1 MSSSAP
7 SDAPADAPSDIRA
20 PADQVHLSVTEA
32 RALALSACGRIGLS
46 AEDATLVTEHLID
59 AGLCGYRFAS
69 LPRILAVA
77 GEMAERPAPTPITV
91 THETP
96 VSAMLDG
103 GNHCGYVTS
112 YKAAELGIKKAK
124 EHGFAI
130 TGACNTFLSG
140 RNAYYLEMIASAGLI
155 GIHVAGAPA
164 KVAPL
169 GGAAPALGTNPIAF
183 GLPTAD
189 GPLVFDMGTSAL
201 MWGEVQ
207 LFARLGT
214 PLPEGTAVDADGN
227 PTTDAARALDG
238 AVLPFGGHKGFGLS
252 LIVQSL
258 ALLTGSAGARGQ
270 LRDYGFLHIIIDP
283 GLMLPG
289 DEFPRQVSRLIAEIK
304 STPRQPGVDEIRVPG
319 ERARR
324 ERQRRLAQ
332 GLYVD
337 RRVVEALAAL

>member
-7 SDAPADAPSDIRA
+7 SDVPVSDSTE
-20 PADQVHLSVTEA
+20 QVHLSVEA
-32 RALALSACGRIGLS
+32 ARDLCFSACTRIGMPP
-46 AEDATLVTEHLID
+46 EDAKLVTDHLID

-69 LPRILAVA
+69 LPRVLALA
-77 GEMAERPAPTPITV
+77 GEMAERPALTPITV

-96 VSAMLDG
+96 ASAMIDG

-124 EHGFAI
+124 EQGFAV
-130 TGACNTFLSG
+130 TGAFNTYLSG
-140 RNAYYLEMIASAGLI
+140 RNAYYLELIANAGLI

-164 KVAPL
+164 KVAPV
-169 GGAAPALGTNPIAF
+169 GGAGPALGTNPIAF
-183 GLPTAD
+183 GLPSED

-227 PTTDAARALDG
+227 PTTDAAKALDG

-252 LIVQSL
+252 LIVQALS
-258 ALLTGSAGARGQ
+258 LLTGAASARGQ
-270 LRDYGFLHIIIDP
+270 LQDYGFLHVIFDP
-283 GLMLPG
+283 GLMMPRE
-289 DEFPRQVSRLIAEIK
+289 EFSSQVSRLLAEVK
-304 STPRQPGVDEIRVPG
+304 RTPRQPGVEEIRIPG

-324 ERQRRLAQ
+324 ERQQRLTE
-332 GLYVD
+332 GLWVD
-337 RRVVEALAAL
+337 RRVIDALESL

>member
-1 MSSSAP
+1 LSSSAP
-7 SDAPADAPSDIRA
+7 SDMTAAAG
-20 PADQVHLSVTEA
+20 QVHLSVDEA
-32 RALALSACGRIGLS
+32 RALSLSACRRIGMS
-46 AEDATLVTEHLID
+46 DEDATLVTDHLID

-77 GEMAERPAPTPITV
+77 SEMAGHPAPTPITI

-96 VSAMLDG
+96 VSAMIDG

-112 YKAAELGIKKAK
+112 YKAAQLGVEKAK

-130 TGACNTFLSG
+130 TGAYNTFLSG
-140 RNAYYLEMIASAGLI
+140 RNAYYLELIANAGLV

-183 GLPTAD
+183 GLPSKD

-207 LFARLGT
+207 LFARLGA

-227 PTTDAARALDG
+227 PTTDAAQALDG

-252 LIVQSL
+252 LMVQALS
-258 ALLTGSAGARGQ
+258 LLTGAANARGQ
-270 LRDYGFLHIIIDP
+270 LQDYGFLHIVIDP
-283 GLMLPG
+283 GLMM
-289 DEFPRQVSRLIAEIK
+289 PRAEYADQVSRLVAAVK
-304 STPRQPGVDEIRVPG
+304 ATPRQPGVTEIRIPG
-319 ERARR
+319 ERARQ
-324 ERQRRLAQ
+324 ERQRRLAE
-332 GLYVD
+332 GLDID
-337 RRVVEALAAL
+337 RRVVEALEAL

>member
-7 SDAPADAPSDIRA
+7 SDVSAPP
-20 PADQVHLSVTEA
+20 DQVHLSVDEA
-32 RALALSACGRIGLS
+32 RALSMSACQRIGLS
-46 AEDATLVTEHLID
+46 REDARLVTDHLID

-77 GEMAERPAPTPITV
+77 GEMAERPTPTPIAI

-96 VSAMLDG
+96 VSAMIDG

-130 TGACNTFLSG
+130 TGAFNTFLSG
-140 RNAYYLEMIASAGLI
+140 RNAYYLEMVANAGLV

-164 KVAPL
+164 KVAPI

-183 GLPTAD
+183 GLPCAD

-227 PTTDAARALDG
+227 PTTDATKALDG

-252 LIVQSL
+252 LIVQALS
-258 ALLTGSAGARGQ
+258 LLTGAANARGQ
-270 LRDYGFLHIIIDP
+270 LQDYGFLHIIIDP
-283 GLMLPG
+283 GLMMPRE
-289 DEFPRQVSRLIAEIK
+289 EFQSQVSRLIAEVK
-304 STPRQPGVDEIRVPG
+304 QTSRQPGVDEIRIPG

-324 ERQRRLAQ
+324 ERQRRLTE

-337 RRVVEALAAL
+337 RGVIEALEAL

>member
-7 SDAPADAPSDIRA
+7 SDVSAPG
-20 PADQVHLSVTEA
+20 QVHLSVDEA
-32 RALALSACGRIGLS
+32 RALSMSACYRIGLS
-46 AEDATLVTEHLID
+46 DEDATLVTNHLID

-77 GEMAERPAPTPITV
+77 GEMTERPAPTPITI

-96 VSAMLDG
+96 VSAMIDG

-124 EHGFAI
+124 EHGFAV
-130 TGACNTFLSG
+130 TGAFNTFLSG
-140 RNAYYLEMIASAGLI
+140 RNAYYLEMIANAGLI
-155 GIHVAGAPA
+155 GIHIAGAPA

-183 GLPTAD
+183 GVPSAD

-207 LFARLGT
+207 LFARLSS

-227 PTTDAARALDG
+227 PTTDAAKALDG

-252 LIVQSL
+252 LIVQALS
-258 ALLTGSAGARGQ
+258 LLTGAANARGQ
-270 LRDYGFLHIIIDP
+270 LQDYGFLHIVIDP
-283 GLMLPG
+283 GLMMPSE
-289 DEFPRQVSRLIAEIK
+289 EFETQVSRLVAEVK
-304 STPRQPGVDEIRVPG
+304 STPRQPGVDEIRIPG

-324 ERQRRLAQ
+324 DRQRRLAE

-337 RRVVEALAAL
+337 RRVVEALEAL

>member
-1 MSSSAP
+1 M
-7 SDAPADAPSDIRA
+7 
-20 PADQVHLSVTEA
+20 
-32 RALALSACGRIGLS
+32 SACHRIGLS
-46 AEDATLVTEHLID
+46 DEDATLVTDHLID

-77 GEMAERPAPTPITV
+77 GEMAERPAPTPITI
-91 THETP
+91 TRETR
-96 VSAMLDG
+96 VSAMIDG

-124 EHGFAI
+124 EHGFAV
-130 TGACNTFLSG
+130 TGAFNTFLSG
-140 RNAYYLEMIASAGLI
+140 RSAYYLEMIANAGLI
-155 GIHVAGAPA
+155 GIHIAGAPA

-183 GLPTAD
+183 GVPSAD
-189 GPLVFDMGTSAL
+189 RPLVFDMGTSAL

-207 LFARLGT
+207 LFARLGS

-227 PTTDAARALDG
+227 PTTDATKALDG

-252 LIVQSL
+252 LIVQALS
-258 ALLTGSAGARGQ
+258 LLTGAANARGQ
-270 LRDYGFLHIIIDP
+270 LQDYGFLHIVIDP
-283 GLMLPG
+283 GLMMPPE
-289 DEFPRQVSRLIAEIK
+289 EFETQVSRLVAEVK
-304 STPRQPGVDEIRVPG
+304 STPRQPGVDEIRIPG

-324 ERQRRLAQ
+324 DRQRRLAE

-337 RRVVEALAAL
+337 RRVVEALEAL